1 MCLLK
6 REWAAEWEL
15 AYLAPATQGAA
26 ERDLARKDQFLRGVI
41 YLTSRTEIDLAGIKL
56 KNPIIMASGTYGY
69 GEEFKNFYDPKI
81 LGGISS
87 KGITRHPKKGNEGIR
102 IWETPS
108 GILNSIGLENPG
120 VEEFVKEKIYS
131 MQDLGTEIFVNLG
144 GNTIEEYVESTK
156 ILNDYDFAAIELNI
170 SCPNVKEGGMAFGM
184 DKDSAARVVREVMK
198 VTNKKVF
205 VKLSPNAGDIV
216 GIAKAVE
223 AEGATGLSLINTILG
238 MAIDFDREEIVFNN
252 TYAGLSGPAVKPI
265 ALRIL
270 HQVARA
276 VDIPIIGMGGIT
288 NYKDVLEFL
297 MAGATAVEVGTY
309 NFMNPKAGAEI
320 ISDLEKYLE
329 EKNKNIKDYI
339 KKLV

>member
-1 MCLLK
+1 M
-6 REWAAEWEL
+6 
-15 AYLAPATQGAA
+15 
-26 ERDLARKDQFLRGVI
+26 
-41 YLTSRTEIDLAGIKL
+41 TSRSEIDLAGIKL

-120 VEEFVKEKIYS
+120 VEEFVKEKIFS
-131 MQDLGTEIFVNLG
+131 MQELGTEIFVNLG

-156 ILNDYDFAAIELNI
+156 ILNDYEFAAIELNI

-184 DKDSAARVVREVMK
+184 DKDSAAKVVREVMK

-238 MAIDFDREEIVFNN
+238 MAIDLNREEIVFNN

-288 NYKDVLEFL
+288 SYKDVLEFL
-297 MAGATAVEVGTY
+297 MAGATAVEIGTY
-309 NFMNPKAGAEI
+309 NFMNPNAGAEI
-320 ISDLEKYLE
+320 ISELEKYLE
-329 EKNKNIKDYI
+329 EKNKNINDYI

>member
-1 MCLLK
+1 M
-6 REWAAEWEL
+6 
-15 AYLAPATQGAA
+15 
-26 ERDLARKDQFLRGVI
+26 
-41 YLTSRTEIDLAGIKL
+41 TSRTEIDLAGIKL

-120 VEEFVKEKIYS
+120 VEEFVKEKIFS
-131 MQDLGTEIFVNLG
+131 MQELGTEIFVNLG

-270 HQVARA
+270 HQVAKA

-288 NYKDVLEFL
+288 SYKDVLEFL

>member
-1 MCLLK
+1 M
-6 REWAAEWEL
+6 
-15 AYLAPATQGAA
+15 
-26 ERDLARKDQFLRGVI
+26 
-41 YLTSRTEIDLAGIKL
+41 TSRSEIDLAGIKL

-131 MQDLGTEIFVNLG
+131 MQELGTEIFVNLG
-144 GNTIEEYVESTK
+144 GNTIDEYVESTK
-156 ILNDYDFAAIELNI
+156 ILNDYEFAAIELNI

-184 DKDSAARVVREVMK
+184 DKDSAAKVVREVMK

-288 NYKDVLEFL
+288 SYKDVLEFL
-297 MAGATAVEVGTY
+297 MVGATAVEIGTY

-329 EKNKNIKDYI
+329 EKNKDIKDYI

>member
-1 MCLLK
+1 M
-6 REWAAEWEL
+6 
-15 AYLAPATQGAA
+15 
-26 ERDLARKDQFLRGVI
+26 
-41 YLTSRTEIDLAGIKL
+41 TSRTEIDLAGVKL

-131 MQDLGTEIFVNLG
+131 MQELGTEIFVNLG

-156 ILNDYDFAAIELNI
+156 ILNDYEFAAIELNI

-288 NYKDVLEFL
+288 SYKDVLEFL

-309 NFMNPKAGAEI
+309 NFMNPMAGAEI

-329 EKNKNIKDYI
+329 EKNKDIKDYI

>member
-1 MCLLK
+1 M
-6 REWAAEWEL
+6 
-15 AYLAPATQGAA
+15 
-26 ERDLARKDQFLRGVI
+26 
-41 YLTSRTEIDLAGIKL
+41 TSRSEIDLAGIKL

-131 MQDLGTEIFVNLG
+131 MQELGTEIFVNLG

-156 ILNDYDFAAIELNI
+156 ILNDYEFAAIELNI

-184 DKDSAARVVREVMK
+184 DKNSAAKVVRQVMK

-238 MAIDFDREEIVFNN
+238 MAIDFNREEIVFNN

-288 NYKDVLEFL
+288 SYKDVLEFL
-297 MAGATAVEVGTY
+297 MAGATAVEIGTY
-309 NFMNPKAGAEI
+309 NFMNPNAGAEI

-329 EKNKNIKDYI
+329 EKDKNIRDYI

>member
-1 MCLLK
+1 M
-6 REWAAEWEL
+6 
-15 AYLAPATQGAA
+15 
-26 ERDLARKDQFLRGVI
+26 
-41 YLTSRTEIDLAGIKL
+41 TSRTEINLAGIKL

-69 GEEFKNFYDPKI
+69 GEEFKNFYEPKI

-120 VEEFVKEKIYS
+120 VEEFVKEKIFS

-270 HQVARA
+270 HQVAKA

-288 NYKDVLEFL
+288 SYKDVLEFL

-320 ISDLEKYLE
+320 ISDLENYLE

>member
-1 MCLLK
+1 M
-6 REWAAEWEL
+6 
-15 AYLAPATQGAA
+15 
-26 ERDLARKDQFLRGVI
+26 
-41 YLTSRTEIDLAGIKL
+41 TSRSEIDLAGIKL

-120 VEEFVKEKIYS
+120 VEEFVKEKIFS
-131 MQDLGTEIFVNLG
+131 MQELGTEIFVNLG

-156 ILNDYDFAAIELNI
+156 ILNDYEFAAIELNI

-184 DKDSAARVVREVMK
+184 DKDSAAKVVREVMK

-238 MAIDFDREEIVFNN
+238 MAIDLNREEIVFNN

-288 NYKDVLEFL
+288 SYKDVLEFL
-297 MAGATAVEVGTY
+297 MAGATAVEIGTY

-339 KKLV
+339 KKWV

>member
-1 MCLLK
+1 M
-6 REWAAEWEL
+6 
-15 AYLAPATQGAA
+15 
-26 ERDLARKDQFLRGVI
+26 
-41 YLTSRTEIDLAGIKL
+41 TSRTEIDLAGIKL

-120 VEEFVKEKIYS
+120 VEEFVKEKIFS
-131 MQDLGTEIFVNLG
+131 MQELGTEIFVNLG

-238 MAIDFDREEIVFNN
+238 MAIDLNREEIVFNN

-270 HQVARA
+270 HQVAKA

-288 NYKDVLEFL
+288 SYKDVLEFL

-309 NFMNPKAGAEI
+309 NFMNPNAGAEI

-329 EKNKNIKDYI
+329 EKNKNIK
-339 KKLV
+339 LSSV

>member
-1 MCLLK
+1 M
-6 REWAAEWEL
+6 
-15 AYLAPATQGAA
+15 
-26 ERDLARKDQFLRGVI
+26 
-41 YLTSRTEIDLAGIKL
+41 TSRTEIDLAGIKL

-131 MQDLGTEIFVNLG
+131 MQELGTEIFVNLG

-156 ILNDYDFAAIELNI
+156 ILNDYEFAAIELNI

-184 DKDSAARVVREVMK
+184 DKDSAAKVVREVMK

-238 MAIDFDREEIVFNN
+238 MAIDLNREEIVFNN

-288 NYKDVLEFL
+288 SYKDVLEFL
-297 MAGATAVEVGTY
+297 MAGATAVEIGTY

-329 EKNKNIKDYI
+329 EKNKNIRDYI

>member
-1 MCLLK
+1 M
-6 REWAAEWEL
+6 
-15 AYLAPATQGAA
+15 
-26 ERDLARKDQFLRGVI
+26 
-41 YLTSRTEIDLAGIKL
+41 TSRSEIDLAGIKL

-120 VEEFVKEKIYS
+120 VEEFVKEKIFS
-131 MQDLGTEIFVNLG
+131 MQELGTEIFVNLG
-144 GNTIEEYVESTK
+144 GNTIEEYVESAK
-156 ILNDYDFAAIELNI
+156 ILNDYEFAAIELNI

-184 DKDSAARVVREVMK
+184 DKDSAAKVVRQVMK

-238 MAIDFDREEIVFNN
+238 MAIDLNREEIVFNN

-288 NYKDVLEFL
+288 SYKDVLEFL
-297 MAGATAVEVGTY
+297 MAGATAVEIGTY

-329 EKNKNIKDYI
+329 EKNKNIRDYI

>member
-1 MCLLK
+1 M
-6 REWAAEWEL
+6 
-15 AYLAPATQGAA
+15 
-26 ERDLARKDQFLRGVI
+26 
-41 YLTSRTEIDLAGIKL
+41 TSRSEIDLAGIKL

-131 MQDLGTEIFVNLG
+131 MQELGTEIFVNLG

-156 ILNDYDFAAIELNI
+156 ILNDYEFAAIELNI

-238 MAIDFDREEIVFNN
+238 MAIDLNREEIVFNN

-288 NYKDVLEFL
+288 SYKDVLEFL
-297 MAGATAVEVGTY
+297 MAGATAVEIGTY

-329 EKNKNIKDYI
+329 EKNKNIRDYI

>member
-1 MCLLK
+1 M
-6 REWAAEWEL
+6 
-15 AYLAPATQGAA
+15 
-26 ERDLARKDQFLRGVI
+26 
-41 YLTSRTEIDLAGIKL
+41 TSRTEIDLAGIKL

-120 VEEFVKEKIYS
+120 VEEFVKEKIFS
-131 MQDLGTEIFVNLG
+131 MQGLGTEIFVNLG

-238 MAIDFDREEIVFNN
+238 MAIDFDREGIVFNN

-288 NYKDVLEFL
+288 SYKDVLEFL

-309 NFMNPKAGAEI
+309 NFMNPNAGAEI

>member
-1 MCLLK
+1 M
-6 REWAAEWEL
+6 
-15 AYLAPATQGAA
+15 
-26 ERDLARKDQFLRGVI
+26 
-41 YLTSRTEIDLAGIKL
+41 TSRSEIDLAGIKL

-120 VEEFVKEKIYS
+120 VEEFVKEKIFS
-131 MQDLGTEIFVNLG
+131 MQGLGTEIFVNLG

-156 ILNDYDFAAIELNI
+156 ILNDYEFAAIELNI

-276 VDIPIIGMGGIT
+276 VEIPIIGMGGIT

-297 MAGATAVEVGTY
+297 MAGATAVEIGTY
-309 NFMNPKAGAEI
+309 NFMNPNAGAEI

-329 EKNKNIKDYI
+329 EKNKSINDYI

>member
-1 MCLLK
+1 M
-6 REWAAEWEL
+6 
-15 AYLAPATQGAA
+15 
-26 ERDLARKDQFLRGVI
+26 
-41 YLTSRTEIDLAGIKL
+41 TSRTEINLAGIKL

-120 VEEFVKEKIYS
+120 VEEFVKEKIFS

-270 HQVARA
+270 HQVAKA

-288 NYKDVLEFL
+288 SYKDVLEFL

-329 EKNKNIKDYI
+329 ETNKNIKDYI

>member
-1 MCLLK
+1 M
-6 REWAAEWEL
+6 
-15 AYLAPATQGAA
+15 
-26 ERDLARKDQFLRGVI
+26 
-41 YLTSRTEIDLAGIKL
+41 TSRSEIDLAGIKL

-131 MQDLGTEIFVNLG
+131 MQELGTEIFVNLG

-156 ILNDYDFAAIELNI
+156 ILNDYEFAAIELNI

-184 DKDSAARVVREVMK
+184 DKDSAAKVVRQVMK

-238 MAIDFDREEIVFNN
+238 MAIDLNREEIVFNN

-288 NYKDVLEFL
+288 SYKDVLEFL
-297 MAGATAVEVGTY
+297 MAGATAVEIGTY
-309 NFMNPKAGAEI
+309 NFMNPKAGEEI
-320 ISDLEKYLE
+320 ILDLEKYLE
-329 EKNKNIKDYI
+329 EKNKNINDYI

>member
-1 MCLLK
+1 M
-6 REWAAEWEL
+6 
-15 AYLAPATQGAA
+15 
-26 ERDLARKDQFLRGVI
+26 
-41 YLTSRTEIDLAGIKL
+41 TSRTEIDLAGIKL

>member
-1 MCLLK
+1 M
-6 REWAAEWEL
+6 
-15 AYLAPATQGAA
+15 
-26 ERDLARKDQFLRGVI
+26 
-41 YLTSRTEIDLAGIKL
+41 TSRTEIDLAGIKL

-120 VEEFVKEKIYS
+120 VEEFVKEKIFS

-288 NYKDVLEFL
+288 SYKDVLEFL
-297 MAGATAVEVGTY
+297 MAGATAVEIGTY

-329 EKNKNIKDYI
+329 EKNKDIKDYI

>member
-1 MCLLK
+1 M
-6 REWAAEWEL
+6 
-15 AYLAPATQGAA
+15 
-26 ERDLARKDQFLRGVI
+26 
-41 YLTSRTEIDLAGIKL
+41 TSRSEIDLAGIKL

-131 MQDLGTEIFVNLG
+131 MQELGTEIFVNLG

-156 ILNDYDFAAIELNI
+156 ILNDYEFAAIELNI

-184 DKDSAARVVREVMK
+184 DKDSAAKVVREVMK

-238 MAIDFDREEIVFNN
+238 MAIDLNREEIVFNN

-288 NYKDVLEFL
+288 SYKDVLEFL
-297 MAGATAVEVGTY
+297 MAGATAVEIGTY
-309 NFMNPKAGAEI
+309 NFMNPNAGAEI
-320 ISDLEKYLE
+320 ISELEKYLE
-329 EKNKNIKDYI
+329 EKNKNINDYI

>member
-1 MCLLK
+1 M
-6 REWAAEWEL
+6 
-15 AYLAPATQGAA
+15 
-26 ERDLARKDQFLRGVI
+26 
-41 YLTSRTEIDLAGIKL
+41 TSRTEIDLAGIKL

-120 VEEFVKEKIYS
+120 VEEFVKEKISS
-131 MQDLGTEIFVNLG
+131 MQGLGTEIFVNLG

-156 ILNDYDFAAIELNI
+156 ILNDYNFAAIELNI

-270 HQVARA
+270 HQVAKA

-288 NYKDVLEFL
+288 SYKDVLEFL
-297 MAGATAVEVGTY
+297 MAGATAVEIGTY
-309 NFMNPKAGAEI
+309 NFMNPNAGAEI

-329 EKNKNIKDYI
+329 EKNKDIKDYI

>member
-1 MCLLK
+1 M
-6 REWAAEWEL
+6 
-15 AYLAPATQGAA
+15 
-26 ERDLARKDQFLRGVI
+26 
-41 YLTSRTEIDLAGIKL
+41 TSRSEIDLAGIKL

-131 MQDLGTEIFVNLG
+131 MQELGTEIFVNLG

-184 DKDSAARVVREVMK
+184 DKDSAARVVRQVMK

-238 MAIDFDREEIVFNN
+238 MAIDLNREEIVFNN

-288 NYKDVLEFL
+288 SYKDVLEFL
-297 MAGATAVEVGTY
+297 MAGATAVEIGTY

-329 EKNKNIKDYI
+329 EKNKNINDYI

>member
-1 MCLLK
+1 M
-6 REWAAEWEL
+6 
-15 AYLAPATQGAA
+15 
-26 ERDLARKDQFLRGVI
+26 
-41 YLTSRTEIDLAGIKL
+41 TSRTEIDLAGIKL

-131 MQDLGTEIFVNLG
+131 MQELGTEIFVNLG

-238 MAIDFDREEIVFNN
+238 MAIEFDREEIVFNN

-270 HQVARA
+270 HQVAKA
-276 VDIPIIGMGGIT
+276 VDLPIIGMGGIT
-288 NYKDVLEFL
+288 SYKDVLEFL

>member
-1 MCLLK
+1 
-6 REWAAEWEL
+6 
-15 AYLAPATQGAA
+15 
-26 ERDLARKDQFLRGVI
+26 
-41 YLTSRTEIDLAGIKL
+41 LTSRTEIDLAGIKL

-131 MQDLGTEIFVNLG
+131 MQELGTEIFVNLG

-270 HQVARA
+270 HQVAKA

-288 NYKDVLEFL
+288 SYKDVLEFL

>member
-1 MCLLK
+1 MS
-6 REWAAEWEL
+6 
-15 AYLAPATQGAA
+15 
-26 ERDLARKDQFLRGVI
+26 
-41 YLTSRTEIDLAGIKL
+41 SRTEINLAGIKL

-69 GEEFKNFYDPKI
+69 GEEFKTFYEPKI
-81 LGGISS
+81 LGAVSS

-131 MQDLGTEIFVNLG
+131 MQKLGTEIFVNLG
-144 GNTIEEYVESTK
+144 GNTIEEYIESAK
-156 ILNDYDFAAIELNI
+156 ILNDYEFAAIELNI

-184 DKDSAARVVREVMK
+184 DKESAAKVVREVMK

-216 GIAKAVE
+216 GIAKSVE

-238 MAIDFDREEIVFNN
+238 MAIDFDREEIVFKN
-252 TYAGLSGPAVKPI
+252 TYAGLSGAAVKPI
-265 ALRIL
+265 ALRMV
-270 HQVARA
+270 HQIARA

-309 NFMNPKAGAEI
+309 NFMNPNAGAEI
-320 ISDLEKYLE
+320 INDLEKYLE

>member
-1 MCLLK
+1 M
-6 REWAAEWEL
+6 
-15 AYLAPATQGAA
+15 
-26 ERDLARKDQFLRGVI
+26 
-41 YLTSRTEIDLAGIKL
+41 TSRSEIDLAGIKL

-131 MQDLGTEIFVNLG
+131 MQELGTEIFVNLG

-238 MAIDFDREEIVFNN
+238 MAIDLNREEIVFNN

-288 NYKDVLEFL
+288 SYKDVLEFL
-297 MAGATAVEVGTY
+297 MAGATAVEIGTY

-329 EKNKNIKDYI
+329 EKNKNIRDYI

>member
-1 MCLLK
+1 M
-6 REWAAEWEL
+6 
-15 AYLAPATQGAA
+15 
-26 ERDLARKDQFLRGVI
+26 
-41 YLTSRTEIDLAGIKL
+41 TSRTEIDLAGIKL

-131 MQDLGTEIFVNLG
+131 MQELGTEIFVNLG

-216 GIAKAVE
+216 GIARAVE

-288 NYKDVLEFL
+288 SYKDVLEFL

-309 NFMNPKAGAEI
+309 NFMNPNAGAEI

>member
-120 VEEFVKEKIYS
+120 VEEFVKEKIFS
-131 MQDLGTEIFVNLG
+131 MQELGTEIFVNLG

-288 NYKDVLEFL
+288 SYKDVLEFL

-309 NFMNPKAGAEI
+309 NFMNPNAGAEI

>member
-1 MCLLK
+1 M
-6 REWAAEWEL
+6 
-15 AYLAPATQGAA
+15 
-26 ERDLARKDQFLRGVI
+26 
-41 YLTSRTEIDLAGIKL
+41 TSRTEIDLAGIKL

-120 VEEFVKEKIYS
+120 VEEFVKEKIFS
-131 MQDLGTEIFVNLG
+131 MQELGTEIFVNLG

-288 NYKDVLEFL
+288 SYKDVLEFL

-309 NFMNPKAGAEI
+309 NFMNPNAGAEI

>member
-120 VEEFVKEKIYS
+120 VEEFVKEKIFS
-131 MQDLGTEIFVNLG
+131 MQELGTEIFVNLG

-156 ILNDYDFAAIELNI
+156 ILNDYDFAAIELN
-170 SCPNVKEGGMAFGM
+170 
-184 DKDSAARVVREVMK
+184 
-198 VTNKKVF
+198 
-205 VKLSPNAGDIV
+205 
-216 GIAKAVE
+216 
-223 AEGATGLSLINTILG
+223 LSLIHI
-238 MAIDFDREEIVFNN
+238 
-252 TYAGLSGPAVKPI
+252 
-265 ALRIL
+265 
-270 HQVARA
+270 
-276 VDIPIIGMGGIT
+276 
-288 NYKDVLEFL
+288 
-297 MAGATAVEVGTY
+297 
-309 NFMNPKAGAEI
+309 
-320 ISDLEKYLE
+320 
-329 EKNKNIKDYI
+329 
-339 KKLV
+339 

>member
-1 MCLLK
+1 M
-6 REWAAEWEL
+6 
-15 AYLAPATQGAA
+15 
-26 ERDLARKDQFLRGVI
+26 
-41 YLTSRTEIDLAGIKL
+41 TSRSEIDLAGIKL

-131 MQDLGTEIFVNLG
+131 MQELGTEIFVNLG

-156 ILNDYDFAAIELNI
+156 ILNDYEFAAIELNI

-184 DKDSAARVVREVMK
+184 DKDSAAKVVREVMK

-238 MAIDFDREEIVFNN
+238 MAIDLNREEIVFNN

-288 NYKDVLEFL
+288 SYKDVLEFL
-297 MAGATAVEVGTY
+297 MAGATAVEIGTY
-309 NFMNPKAGAEI
+309 NFMNPNAGYEI
-320 ISDLEKYLE
+320 IRDLENYLE
-329 EKNKNIKDYI
+329 EKNKNINDYI
-339 KKLV
+339 KKLI

>member
-1 MCLLK
+1 M
-6 REWAAEWEL
+6 
-15 AYLAPATQGAA
+15 
-26 ERDLARKDQFLRGVI
+26 
-41 YLTSRTEIDLAGIKL
+41 TSRSEIDLAGIKL

-131 MQDLGTEIFVNLG
+131 MQGLGTEIFVNLG

-156 ILNDYDFAAIELNI
+156 ILNDYEFAAIELNI

-184 DKDSAARVVREVMK
+184 DKDSAAKVVREVMR

-238 MAIDFDREEIVFNN
+238 MAIDFNREEIVFNN

-288 NYKDVLEFL
+288 SYKDVLEFL

-309 NFMNPKAGAEI
+309 NFMNPNAGAEI

-329 EKNKNIKDYI
+329 EKDKNIRDYI

>member
-1 MCLLK
+1 M
-6 REWAAEWEL
+6 
-15 AYLAPATQGAA
+15 
-26 ERDLARKDQFLRGVI
+26 
-41 YLTSRTEIDLAGIKL
+41 TSRSEIDLAGIKL

-69 GEEFKNFYDPKI
+69 GEEFKNYYDPKI

-131 MQDLGTEIFVNLG
+131 MQELGTEIFVNLG

-156 ILNDYDFAAIELNI
+156 ILNDYEFAAIELNI

-184 DKDSAARVVREVMK
+184 DKDSAAKVVREVMK

-238 MAIDFDREEIVFNN
+238 MAIDLNREEIVFNN

-265 ALRIL
+265 ELRIL
-270 HQVARA
+270 HQVAKS

-288 NYKDVLEFL
+288 SYKDVLEFL
-297 MAGATAVEVGTY
+297 MAGATAVEIGTY

-329 EKNKNIKDYI
+329 EKNKNIRDYI

>member
-1 MCLLK
+1 M
-6 REWAAEWEL
+6 
-15 AYLAPATQGAA
+15 
-26 ERDLARKDQFLRGVI
+26 
-41 YLTSRTEIDLAGIKL
+41 TSRTEIDLAGIKL

-131 MQDLGTEIFVNLG
+131 MQELGTEIFVNLG

-156 ILNDYDFAAIELNI
+156 ILNDYHFAAIELNI

-238 MAIDFDREEIVFNN
+238 MAIDFYREEIVFNN

-288 NYKDVLEFL
+288 SYKDVLEFL

>member
-1 MCLLK
+1 M
-6 REWAAEWEL
+6 
-15 AYLAPATQGAA
+15 
-26 ERDLARKDQFLRGVI
+26 
-41 YLTSRTEIDLAGIKL
+41 TSRTEIDLAGIKL

-131 MQDLGTEIFVNLG
+131 MQELGTEIFVNLG

-184 DKDSAARVVREVMK
+184 DKDSAARVVREVMR

-288 NYKDVLEFL
+288 SYKDVLEFL

-309 NFMNPKAGAEI
+309 NFMNPNAGAEI

-329 EKNKNIKDYI
+329 EKDKNIRDYI

>member
-1 MCLLK
+1 M
-6 REWAAEWEL
+6 
-15 AYLAPATQGAA
+15 
-26 ERDLARKDQFLRGVI
+26 
-41 YLTSRTEIDLAGIKL
+41 TSRSEIDLAGIKL

-102 IWETPS
+102 ILETPS

-120 VEEFVKEKIYS
+120 VEEFVKEKIFS
-131 MQDLGTEIFVNLG
+131 MQELGTEIFVNLG

-156 ILNDYDFAAIELNI
+156 ILNDYEFAAIELNI

-184 DKDSAARVVREVMK
+184 DKDSAAKVVRQVMK

-238 MAIDFDREEIVFNN
+238 MAIDLNREEIVFNN

-288 NYKDVLEFL
+288 SYKDVLEFL
-297 MAGATAVEVGTY
+297 MAGATAVEIGTY

-329 EKNKNIKDYI
+329 EKNKNINDYI

>member
-1 MCLLK
+1 M
-6 REWAAEWEL
+6 
-15 AYLAPATQGAA
+15 
-26 ERDLARKDQFLRGVI
+26 
-41 YLTSRTEIDLAGIKL
+41 TSRSEIDLAGIKL

-131 MQDLGTEIFVNLG
+131 MQELGTEIFVNLG

-184 DKDSAARVVREVMK
+184 DKDSAARVVRQVMK

-238 MAIDFDREEIVFNN
+238 MAIDLNREEIVFNN

-288 NYKDVLEFL
+288 SYKDVLEFL
-297 MAGATAVEVGTY
+297 MAGATAVEIGTY

-329 EKNKNIKDYI
+329 EKNKNIRDYI

>member
-1 MCLLK
+1 M
-6 REWAAEWEL
+6 
-15 AYLAPATQGAA
+15 
-26 ERDLARKDQFLRGVI
+26 
-41 YLTSRTEIDLAGIKL
+41 TSRSEIDLAGIKL

-120 VEEFVKEKIYS
+120 VEEFVREKISS
-131 MQDLGTEIFVNLG
+131 MQELGTEIFVNLG

-156 ILNDYDFAAIELNI
+156 ILNDYEFAAIELNI

-184 DKDSAARVVREVMK
+184 DKDSAARVVRQVMK

-276 VDIPIIGMGGIT
+276 VEIPIIGMGGIT

-309 NFMNPKAGAEI
+309 NFMNPNAGAEI

-329 EKNKNIKDYI
+329 EKNKNIRDYI